1 MKRWTPLLAA
11 LILSLAI
18 AGLAHACPMCK
29 DSTGTSEANVTRGFG
44 HSVYI
49 MLGGLFGTLGLITWN
64 LVRGIRG
71 GR

>member
-1 MKRWTPLLAA
+1 MKKYIPLLLTLVLCVA
-11 LILSLAI
+11 L

-49 MLGGLFGTLGLITWN
+49 MLGGFFGTLGIITWN
-64 LVRGIRG
+64 LVRGIR
-71 GR
+71 R